1 MVLWLVWSA
10 ALLLGAYL
18 LGSIATGYWL
28 GYALKGIDI
37 RQHGSGSTGA
47 TNVLRTLGKGPAI
60 AVLLIDMLKGLLAVL
75 LIGPGLVWAS
85 ERFLPAGVVDF
96 ALWSDWLRALA
107 GLAALIG
114 HSKSPW
120 IGFTGGKSVA
130 SSLGVLLALH
140 WPVALGTLGVFA
152 AVLSLSQIVSLSSI
166 VGAIAVT
173 VFMIACALSAIC
185 DRGRGLRDRASP
197 DQHPAPSGR
206 HRTPHRPKIL
216 PRPDLGPLQGGR
228 SPQKFLARVGA
239 TVETALLVAAVQAGP
254 VPPAPNRSFSHPGT
268 LKFSTHE
275 SML

>member
-60 AVLLIDMLKGLLAVL
+60 AVLLIDMLKGRLAVL

-173 VFMIACALSAIC
+173 VFMIAFRQPVPYLLFAIA
-185 DRGRGLRDRASP
+185 GGVYVIV
-197 DQHPAPSGR
+197 R
-206 HRTPHRPKIL
+206 HRTNIQR
-216 PRPDLGPLQGGR
+216 
-228 SPQKFLARVGA
+228 
-239 TVETALLVAAVQAGP
+239 LVAGTEPRIGQKSSQGP
-254 VPPAPNRSFSHPGT
+254 T
-268 LKFSTHE
+268 
-275 SML
+275 